1 MKVYLVVR
9 TIKSDKYRFYSCRI
23 LRDIQSYF
31 NNRSKFYLSINS
43 ATNKQAWLIC
53 QNLNRITTELFAE
66 IRMGMKSLTI
76 EEIKE
81 ILRVEIRKQILW
93 AHHVNE
99 GTSEHDIQNRMNSLS
114 SVSDQEHSL
123 MKKIAND

>member
-1 MKVYLVVR
+1 
-9 TIKSDKYRFYSCRI
+9 
-23 LRDIQSYF
+23 
-31 NNRSKFYLSINS
+31 
-43 ATNKQAWLIC
+43 
-53 QNLNRITTELFAE
+53 
-66 IRMGMKSLTI
+66 MGMRSLTL

-99 GTSEHDIQNRMNSLS
+99 GTSEHDIHNRMNSLS

-123 MKKIAND
+123 MKKIANDEKSYDKELDAKLTSILESLETSLTVASSPY